1 MNYHWC
7 AEWYTGTTL
16 HVFFFSAGSREEA
29 HEIVRTWCEEPCTI
43 PANAYLQFQPP
54 CWSVT
59 WLDSQQRKHWLILHG
74 PQAVDKAREA
84 TLAWAGERRA
94 SVGTA
99 QQISAMSLASLSSF
113 DARQGQPFYEDQ
125 QEGEQQP

>member
-29 HEIVRTWCEEPCTI
+29 HGIVRAWCEEPCAI

-54 CWSVT
+54 CWRS
-59 WLDSQQRKHWLILHG
+59 
-74 PQAVDKAREA
+74 E
-84 TLAWAGERRA
+84 ERR
-94 SVGTA
+94 VG
-99 QQISAMSLASLSSF
+99 
-113 DARQGQPFYEDQ
+113 
-125 QEGEQQP
+125 